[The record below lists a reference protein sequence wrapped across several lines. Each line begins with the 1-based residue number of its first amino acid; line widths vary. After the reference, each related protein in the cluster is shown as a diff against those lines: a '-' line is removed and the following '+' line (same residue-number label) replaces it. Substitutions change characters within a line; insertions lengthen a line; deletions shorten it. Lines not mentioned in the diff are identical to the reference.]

1 MKGHLTPKFAKHILV
16 TDLFLLLALGL
27 YNLLSLMV
35 PLTRI
40 RIGGVFIV
48 LLIVDICLVGIK
60 LVSDFD
66 FGPNRKM

>member
-40 RIGGVFIV
+40 RIGGVFTV